1 MLFMIASLTG
11 SAILASDKHV
21 VLDVRGVGYKV
32 FATQDTIDFAKAAP
46 EAFLFIHTVVRED
59 ALDLYGFRD
68 EQSLS
73 LFEKLLGISGIGPR
87 AALAVLSVAPAEAL
101 QNAIATSNLA
111 YLTKVSGIGKKTA
124 EKIILELKD
133 KLVSF
138 ETSVGQTSDS
148 DTDALL
154 ALESLGYSSAQAR
167 EALQNVSKETL
178 GTREKIKEALQNMS
192 K

>member
-1 MLFMIASLTG
+1 
-11 SAILASDKHV
+11 
-21 VLDVRGVGYKV
+21 
-32 FATQDTIDFAKAAP
+32 
-46 EAFLFIHTVVRED
+46 VRED